1 MEIRSSHLSNYFR
14 NVPNSE
20 SSFQMQGGGDEEWW
34 GRLHE
39 PSTAAKFETGDAEDE
54 SVGEKG
60 EGLEGGGKL
69 FINSGIL

>member
-1 MEIRSSHLSNYFR
+1 MA

-20 SSFQMQGGGDEEWW
+20 SSCQMQGGGDEEWW

-60 EGLEGGGKL
+60 EGLEGGE
-69 FINSGIL
+69 ND